1 MFQRR
6 AAVGDSDVEDRKRG
20 WEEIQRNR
28 LLEKELGFSEEKE
41 KNGSSSLSGPV
52 IWPGNLQHRPPK
64 GWEMPTNA
72 KPLKIGVPG
81 RTTFEKFVKVEY
93 GETLNHNKYD
103 GFCILKARTLSPAH
117 EHNLE
122 SNSIFWWQTFPFSSS
137 LTAMA

>member
-1 MFQRR
+1 
-6 AAVGDSDVEDRKRG
+6 
-20 WEEIQRNR
+20 
-28 LLEKELGFSEEKE
+28 
-41 KNGSSSLSGPV
+41 V
-52 IWPGNLQHRPPK
+52 IWPGNLQHCPPK

-93 GETLNHNKYD
+93 GETSNQNKYD
-103 GFCILKARTLSPAH
+103 GFCILKARTLSPAY

-137 LTAMA
+137 LTAMV